1 MSNRNVEII
10 QEIISELNALQNS
23 EDPPDT
29 RQDGPIPFPRLLS
42 GKNNAQI
49 LVNKRIELLIQD
61 LGRKTYNDALKVN
74 HIATL
79 QEWQRAIRSFFG
91 DELTG
96 AIDLTNEQ
104 VAAKTIRKKLF
115 SYRKQK
121 IEDAQQTEW
130 AFPCTIFS
138 EAKLDPFKIGPVRI
152 ETREDWLTR
161 KFKEGAVS
169 KTTKRRL
176 ENKWSNGKVNRPRN
190 ATNDSVFEGE
200 IDRAAKDHKFMITVE
215 LECLFPDAAQ
225 KRAETL
231 ANLTLVAIAC
241 LWKNPSDALKFFY
254 LADDGSNWSINRLK
268 IDGSYIFSRNERLR
282 FPGKH
287 INEDDL
293 CAVFSDNK
301 EYWQGITNIFN
312 FLAMSRPDNV
322 KKELHDIL
330 SQALMF
336 FQRGCAETSD
346 LMAIINLAN
355 ALDILSK
362 GVLVKEQADDNKSK
376 GRVRGIVIMIQGLIG
391 YKQDRTIT
399 RDGRTVYEIIDEIY
413 SDARSR
419 TVHGTSERYHL
430 DWQELR
436 EIATYITHRCLNQAI
451 GRAGKLERATCM
463 KHLFYEQQD

>member
-1 MSNRNVEII
+1 MANRNVEII

-23 EDPPDT
+23 KDPPDT

-79 QEWQRAIRSFFG
+79 KEWQRAIRSFFG
-91 DELTG
+91 VELTG

-152 ETREDWLTR
+152 ETREDWLIR
-161 KFKEGAVS
+161 QIERGRISKVS
-169 KTTKRRL
+169 KRRL
-176 ENKWSNGKVNRPRN
+176 ERQWANGNANRPRK
-190 ATNDSVFEGE
+190 ATDESLFEGE
-200 IDRAAKDHKFMITVE
+200 ISRTVKDHKFMITVE
-215 LECLFPDAAQ
+215 LENLLPEAAL

-231 ANLTLVAIAC
+231 ANLTLVALAC
-241 LWKNPSDALKFFY
+241 IWENPSDALKFFY
-254 LADDGSNWSINRLK
+254 LADDGSNRSINRLK
-268 IDGSYIFSRNERLR
+268 IDGRYIFSRNERLR
-282 FPGKH
+282 FPGKP
-287 INEDDL
+287 INEDNL

-301 EYWQGITNIFN
+301 EYWEGVTNIFN

-376 GRVRGIVIMIQGLIG
+376 GRVRGIVIMIQGLLG
-391 YKQDRTIT
+391 YKQDSTIT

-436 EIATYITHRCLNQAI
+436 EIATYITHRCLTQAI
-451 GRAGKLERATCM
+451 GRAGELERATCM